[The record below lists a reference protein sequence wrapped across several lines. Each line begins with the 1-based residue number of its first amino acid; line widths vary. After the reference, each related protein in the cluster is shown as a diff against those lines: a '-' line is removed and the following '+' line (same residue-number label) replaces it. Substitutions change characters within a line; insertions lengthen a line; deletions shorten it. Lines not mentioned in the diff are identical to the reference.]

1 MENYYGQHCLSNNFN
16 ESVHWANVCENSFYE
31 HTQYG
36 NNLVNTSTMGNT
48 VLFFLLQFAFSC
60 KSNQKKI
67 KSRGIYIYRWLVL
80 LYKGFNLCKVHLF

>member
-48 VLFFLLQFAFSC
+48 VLFFLLQFVFSC
-60 KSNQKKI
+60 KSNQKKN
-67 KSRGIYIYRWLVL
+67 KVKR
-80 LYKGFNLCKVHLF
+80 NLHIPVARVVVQRI

>member
-48 VLFFLLQFAFSC
+48 VLFFYCNLHSAV
-60 KSNQKKI
+60 KVIKK
-67 KSRGIYIYRWLVL
+67 KNKVKR
-80 LYKGFNLCKVHLF
+80 NLHIPVARVVVQRI

>member
-48 VLFFLLQFAFSC
+48 VRFFLLQFAFRC

-67 KSRGIYIYRWLVL
+67 KLRGIYIYRWLVL